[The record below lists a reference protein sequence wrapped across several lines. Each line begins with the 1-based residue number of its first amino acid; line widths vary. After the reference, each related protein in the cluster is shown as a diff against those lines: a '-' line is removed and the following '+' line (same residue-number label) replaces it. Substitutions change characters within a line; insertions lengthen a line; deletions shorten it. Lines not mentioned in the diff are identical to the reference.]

1 VSGITQTWHV
11 WLVSC
16 AVPKAGYVQ
25 FIDGVAGDNWSIDI
39 ERLWRLGKF
48 CGLGTIFLQGK
59 GNVLLSFS
67 GVQAEE
73 HKVSAG
79 LTLSRP

>member
-1 VSGITQTWHV
+1 MFGWFHV
-11 WLVSC
+11 LFLKQGTFNS
-16 AVPKAGYVQ
+16 
-25 FIDGVAGDNWSIDI
+25 IDGVAGNIWTIDV
-39 ERLWRLGKF
+39 ERMWGLGKF